1 MRVTMLLENNP
12 YPQDV
17 RVRSEAESL
26 VEGGYEVTVIAQ
38 RAPGQ
43 PRRETLGGVRVHRF
57 RLPETPATT
66 AGFILEYA
74 LANGHLYLGALRQ
87 LLAGTEVLHMH
98 NPPDTLFGIAFIA
111 RAMGRKVVFDHHDLA
126 PELFEAKFGPSRV
139 VSLLRLFERLTFR
152 SANLVLAAN
161 ESHRDIA
168 MTRGRVPGG
177 RVTVVRNGPP
187 LAALGVAT
195 DPRGGVLADPHL
207 VFLGSME
214 SQDGVDSLI
223 SLLVDLERDHGIG
236 GARLTF
242 VGEGTRREPIAEAVA
257 AAGLQDRVR
266 FTGLIPHAEVPAQ
279 LAQADICI
287 DPAPCTDL
295 NQRST
300 MIKIAEYM
308 AARRPVVAFPLLET
322 RHTAGDTVAF
332 GKCGD
337 HRSLVAA
344 VASLARE
351 PERRLDLARRGYER
365 AKELTWEASAAQLLA
380 AYDRLRQTG

>member
-17 RVRSEAESL
+17 RPRSEAESL
-26 VEGGYEVTVIAQ
+26 VAAGHEVTVIAP

-43 PRRETLGGVRVHRF
+43 PRRETVAGVRVSRF
-57 RLPETPATT
+57 RLPETPANTV
-66 AGFILEYA
+66 GFIAEYA
-74 LANGHLYLGALRQ
+74 LANGQLYLAALRQ
-87 LLAGTEVLHMH
+87 LLAGSEVLHLH
-98 NPPDTLFGIAFIA
+98 NPPDTLFGIAFLA
-111 RAMGRKVVFDHHDLA
+111 RLMGRKVVFDHHDLA
-126 PELFEAKFGPSRV
+126 PELFEAKFGSSRV

-152 SANLVLAAN
+152 SANGILAAN
-161 ESHRDIA
+161 ESHREVA
-168 MTRGRVPGG
+168 TGRGRVPAE

-187 LAALGVAT
+187 LAALEAAT

-214 SQDGVDSLI
+214 SQDGVDSLL
-223 SLLVDLERDHGIG
+223 SLLLDLERDHGIG
-236 GARLTF
+236 DARLTLI
-242 VGEGTRREPIAEAVA
+242 GEGSRRGPIAGAVA
-257 AAGLQDRVR
+257 ACGLQDRVR

-287 DPAPCTDL
+287 DPAPCTEL

-308 AARRPVVAFPLLET
+308 AARRPVVSLPLHET
-322 RHTAGDTVAF
+322 RHTAGDAIAY
-332 GKCGD
+332 GRCD
-337 HRSLVAA
+337 DQASLVAA
-344 VASLARE
+344 VAALARE
-351 PERRLDLARRGYER
+351 PERRAELAERGYER

-380 AYDRLRQTG
+380 AYDKLKTAG